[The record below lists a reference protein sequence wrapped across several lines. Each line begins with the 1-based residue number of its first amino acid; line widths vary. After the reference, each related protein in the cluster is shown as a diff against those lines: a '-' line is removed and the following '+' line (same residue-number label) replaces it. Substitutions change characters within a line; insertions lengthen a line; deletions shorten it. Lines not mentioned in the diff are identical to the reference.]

1 VRKRSRIKIFLL
13 QAILSCVS
21 AKFQN
26 SYLPTAIRI
35 GVNKNKR
42 NGVKRVKMYKRTGLR
57 HPNPKC
63 YKATTTLRHKKPQ
76 AHHTKIVY
84 CIVGPTN
91 KNSLNKKTDQY
102 ERFK

>member
-1 VRKRSRIKIFLL
+1 MRKRSRMKIFLL

-42 NGVKRVKMYKRTGLR
+42 NSVKRVKMYKRTGLR

-63 YKATTTLRHKKPQ
+63 NKELLKHPGIKSL
-76 AHHTKIVY
+76 
-84 CIVGPTN
+84 GPITQ
-91 KNSLNKKTDQY
+91 KSYTVLLAQPIRTV
-102 ERFK
+102 